1 LRVCKILS
9 QNSEIKVTEKGYAY
23 TPGLKIKKSIMIKKI
38 RRLPVTGKVLVKI
51 GDNVDFLSTVAEAMV
66 PGEPHVINVA
76 TKLGIPRESLLKYM
90 KKVEGEEVK
99 KDEKIA
105 GYTAFFGLWNN
116 WLTSPTDGYIERISD
131 ISGQII
137 IREKPI
143 LVDVKAYI
151 RGQVVELLENEG
163 AIIETKASLVQGIF
177 GIGGE
182 KHGEIMLAAEDL
194 TSYLTEDLIT
204 SNCKG
209 KIIVGG
215 ACVTKDAF
223 LKAVEMGVSGIVT
236 GGIND
241 IELKE
246 LLGYEIGVAITGQED
261 IGTTLIITEG
271 FGEISMN
278 PKTIELFKYFEGKIA
293 AINGT
298 TQIRAGVMRPEIIIP
313 HELEVEKGVDE
324 LSGGM
329 IKGTPIRV
337 INEPYFG
344 ALGRVVSLPVELQKI
359 KTESKVR
366 VVEIELDEGKRIILP
381 RANVEIIE
389 T

>member
-1 LRVCKILS
+1 
-9 QNSEIKVTEKGYAY
+9 
-23 TPGLKIKKSIMIKKI
+23 
-38 RRLPVTGKVLVKI
+38 
-51 GDNVDFLSTVAEAMV
+51 
-66 PGEPHVINVA
+66 
-76 TKLGIPRESLLKYM
+76 
-90 KKVEGEEVK
+90 
-99 KDEKIA
+99 
-105 GYTAFFGLWNN
+105 
-116 WLTSPTDGYIERISD
+116 
-131 ISGQII
+131 
-137 IREKPI
+137 
-143 LVDVKAYI
+143 VDVKAYI

-182 KHGEIMLAAEDL
+182 KHGEIMLVAEDL
-194 TSYLTEDLIT
+194 TSHLTEDLIT

-209 KIIVGG
+209 KIVVGG

-241 IELKE
+241 LELKE

-278 PKTIELFKYFEGKIA
+278 PKTIELFKNFEGKTA

-313 HELEVEKGVDE
+313 HELEVEKEGVDK

-344 ALGRVVSLPVELQKI
+344 ALGRVVSLPVELQTI

-366 VVEIELDEGKRIILP
+366 VAEIELDDGKRIILP